1 MYKSA
6 YFIVHRNTVTDMVML
21 SEQHYAVLE
30 KQMITILSD
39 VISRNARYIIPIS
52 AFMGAR
58 CVRIKRNGGE

>member
-6 YFIVHRNTVTDMVML
+6 CFIINRNIVTDIAML

-30 KQMITILSD
+30 KLMITILSD
-39 VISRNARYIIPIS
+39 VVSRNARYMIHIS
-52 AFMGAR
+52 VFMGAR

>member
-6 YFIVHRNTVTDMVML
+6 YFIINRNIVTDIAML

-30 KQMITILSD
+30 KLMITILSD
-39 VISRNARYIIPIS
+39 VVSRNARYMIHIS
-52 AFMGAR
+52 VFMGAR

>member
-6 YFIVHRNTVTDMVML
+6 YFIVHRNIVTDMVML

-30 KQMITILSD
+30 KLMITILSD
-39 VISRNARYIIPIS
+39 VVSRNARYMIHIS
-52 AFMGAR
+52 VFMGAR